1 MLSVFLTKVR
11 FVMEILNQAQT
22 KSKIRRMAFQIAEN
36 HLNLDK
42 TILLGINSN
51 GYTLAKLI
59 QDQISSIADQEP
71 TLHRIKLSPADPLE
85 SEAII
90 EPELKIKG
98 KRIILIDDVANTGR
112 TLFYALKPL
121 MAAMPK
127 SVELAVMIDR
137 SHKSFPVRSDYVGLS
152 LATTLRENIS
162 VNLQRGKFSVH
173 LD

>member
-36 HLNLDK
+36 HLQLDK

-51 GYTLAKLI
+51 GYALAQLI
-59 QDQISSIADQEP
+59 QEQVTDITDTKIAI
-71 TLHRIKLSPADPLE
+71 HRIKLNPAKPLE
-85 SEAII
+85 SEATI
-90 EPELKIKG
+90 EPDLNIRGKKIV
-98 KRIILIDDVANTGR
+98 LIDDVANTGR
-112 TLFYALKPL
+112 TLFYALQPL
-121 MAAMPK
+121 MQAMPK
-127 SVELAVMIDR
+127 SVELAVMVDR

-152 LATTLRENIS
+152 LATTLKENIS
-162 VNLQRGKFSVH
+162 VSLKPDNLSVH